1 MDKFSQ
7 SQAKAGV
14 MSSEQNVYLGIDAG
28 TQSLKLLAYDAGQKE
43 ILHVSAA
50 PLELISRDDGS
61 REQIADW
68 WLHALRQ
75 CMNELPA
82 EIKKRVRGIG
92 VSGQQHGFVPL
103 NSAGEVIAPVKL
115 WCDTSTIPECDE
127 ITARFGGAERCIDA
141 VGNPILP
148 GYTAP
153 KILWLKKNSPEAY
166 AELAHILLPHDYLNF
181 FLTGRIYTEYGDASG
196 TGYLNILRREYDR
209 AMLAAIDPDR
219 DLLPLLPPIY
229 EAGSTV
235 ALSAKVAGEFD
246 LPNEVHVSTGGGD
259 NMMAAFGT
267 GSIAPGVLTMS
278 LGTSGTLFAYS
289 DKPAIDPNG
298 ELAAFCSSNG
308 GWLPLQCTMNCTVAT
323 ETTRRMLG
331 KSIAECEQL
340 LEESRPGADGLI
352 SLPFYSGERTPNL
365 PHARASLHGMTDS
378 NTTAANLCRAAMEGA
393 TFTLRR
399 GLDAL
404 NRAGQ
409 QFTAIRLTGGGA
421 KSPHWRQMIADV
433 FNLPVEVPAQQEGAA
448 FGAAMQA
455 LWSCGGA
462 GEDLCALTVEHLTLD
477 KSLGCTPDRD
487 TAAAYQTH
495 YQQFLDLLSQ
505 QYPQIH

>member
-1 MDKFSQ
+1 
-7 SQAKAGV
+7 
-14 MSSEQNVYLGIDAG
+14 MSTTTQNVFLGIDAG
-28 TQSLKLLAYDAGQKE
+28 TQSLKLLAYDADKKE

-50 PLELISRDDGS
+50 PLELISREDGS
-61 REQIADW
+61 REQIAEW
-68 WLHALRQ
+68 WLDALRQ

-82 EIKKRVRGIG
+82 QIKGRVRGIG
-92 VSGQQHGFVPL
+92 VSGQQHGFVPV

-115 WCDTSTIPECDE
+115 WCDTSTIAECDE
-127 ITARFGGAERCIDA
+127 ITGRFGGVDRCIDT

-153 KILWLKKNSPEAY
+153 KILWLKKNNPEAY
-166 AELAHILLPHDYLNF
+166 ATLAHILLPHDYLNF
-181 FLTGRIYTEYGDASG
+181 FLTGKIFTEYGDASG

-209 AMLAAIDPDR
+209 DMLAAIDPDR
-219 DLLPLLPPIY
+219 DLLPLLPPLV
-229 EAGSTV
+229 EAHNTI
-235 ALSAKVAGEFD
+235 ALAENIAREFD
-246 LPNEVHVSTGGGD
+246 LPADVMVSSGGGD

-267 GSIAPGVLTMS
+267 GSVTPGVLTMS

-298 ELAAFCSSNG
+298 ELAAFCSSSG

-323 ETTRRMLG
+323 ERTRMALG
-331 KSIAECEQL
+331 KSIPECEQL
-340 LEESRPGADGLI
+340 LADSAPGADGLV
-352 SLPFYSGERTPNL
+352 SLPFYNGERTPNL
-365 PHARASLHGMTDS
+365 PHARASLHGMNDS
-378 NTTAANLCRAAMEGA
+378 NTTAANLYRAAMEGA

-399 GLDAL
+399 GLDAF

-421 KSPHWRQMIADV
+421 KSPHWRQMVADV

-448 FGAAMQA
+448 FGAAMQTLWACSDAGDLNA
-455 LWSCGGA
+455 LIA
-462 GEDLCALTVEHLTLD
+462 QHLAVD
-477 KSLGCTPDRD
+477 ESLGCTPDRE

-495 YQQFLDLLSQ
+495 YQNFLDLLSQ
-505 QYPQIH
+505 QYPQLQ

>member
-1 MDKFSQ
+1 
-7 SQAKAGV
+7 
-14 MSSEQNVYLGIDAG
+14 MSTTQNVFLGIDAG
-28 TQSLKLLAYDAGQKE
+28 TQSLKLLAYDAEQKN

-50 PLELISRDDGS
+50 SLELISRDDGS
-61 REQIADW
+61 REQIAQW
-68 WLHALRQ
+68 WLDALRQ
-75 CMNELPA
+75 CMEELPA
-82 EIKKRVRGIG
+82 EIKARVRGIG

-103 NSAGEVIAPVKL
+103 NKAGAVIAPVKL
-115 WCDTSTIPECDE
+115 WCDTSTIAECEE
-127 ITARFGGAERCIDA
+127 ITARFGGEDRCIDA

-153 KILWLKKNSPEAY
+153 KVLWLKKNKPEAY

-209 AMLAAIDPDR
+209 DMLAAIDPDR
-219 DLLPLLPPIY
+219 DLLPLLPPLL
-229 EAGSTV
+229 EADSTV
-235 ALSAKVAGEFD
+235 ALSTEIAREFD
-246 LPNEVHVSTGGGD
+246 LPAGVQVSTGGGD

-267 GSIAPGVLTMS
+267 GSVAPSVLTMS

-298 ELAAFCSSNG
+298 ELAAFCSSSG

-323 ETTRRMLG
+323 ELTRKALG
-331 KSIAECEQL
+331 KSIPECEQL
-340 LEESRPGADGLI
+340 LAESNPGAGGLV
-352 SLPFYSGERTPNL
+352 SLPFYNGERTPNL
-365 PHARASLHGMTDS
+365 PHARASLHGMNDG
-378 NTTAANLCRAAMEGA
+378 NTTPANLYRAAMEGA

-399 GLDAL
+399 GLDAF

-409 QFTAIRLTGGGA
+409 SFTAIRLTGGGA
-421 KSPHWRQMIADV
+421 KSPHWRQMVADI

-455 LWSCGGA
+455 LWACSDSG
-462 GEDLCALTVEHLTLD
+462 DLSALIAEHLAVEE
-477 KSLGCTPDRD
+477 SLGCTPDTE
-487 TAAAYQTH
+487 TAAAYQSH
-495 YQQFLDLLSQ
+495 YQKFLELLSQ
-505 QYPQIH
+505 QYPDIR